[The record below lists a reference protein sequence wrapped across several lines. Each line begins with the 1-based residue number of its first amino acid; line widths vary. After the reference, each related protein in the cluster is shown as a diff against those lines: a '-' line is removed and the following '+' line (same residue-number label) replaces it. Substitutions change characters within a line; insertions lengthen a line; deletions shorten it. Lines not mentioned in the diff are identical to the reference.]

1 MYNAKVVKV
10 NDVNTPTSG
19 PQKQILLHIP
29 QWSDINY
36 NGKWLTRGD
45 LGTPQEKAGMPDAV
59 KRQSLGTDRGPLV
72 SILTK
77 NHAIGNMLKPGDS
90 VLVFGVPGASYDAKS
105 ERSYLNLHD
114 ATIFPSAEVVARAMA
129 QPAAGQQQHVVA
141 SAPANGNGVPFDIQ
155 PATAAAADD
164 SIPFM

>member
-77 NHAIGNMLKPGDS
+77 NHSIGNMLKPGDS

-129 QPAAGQQQHVVA
+129 QPATQQQYVA

-155 PATAAAADD
+155 PAAAAAVADDD